1 MTFNY
6 DLTADDFV
14 QAQHLFL
21 RKTLGK
27 RFGLVLIVFVFLVI
41 LGIYCLWGWLSGK
54 NPPATGLWAA
64 DVGVLFTYV
73 WIWSGIPWKKEFRRT
88 RALHSS
94 MELTVG
100 EDEIAYKN
108 ERGDSRTKWSALED
122 WQESKSLFLLYP
134 QPRMFFIVPKRVMQP
149 DQIAAL
155 RESLIAKIQK
165 TKA

>member
-1 MTFNY
+1 
-6 DLTADDFV
+6 
-14 QAQHLFL
+14 
-21 RKTLGK
+21 
-27 RFGLVLIVFVFLVI
+27 
-41 LGIYCLWGWLSGK
+41 
-54 NPPATGLWAA
+54 
-64 DVGVLFTYV
+64 
-73 WIWSGIPWKKEFRRT
+73 
-88 RALHSS
+88 
-94 MELTVG
+94 MELTIG

>member
-54 NPPATGLWAA
+54 NPPSHRLMGCGCGSSFYLRL
-64 DVGVLFTYV
+64 DLV
-73 WIWSGIPWKKEFRRT
+73 R
-88 RALHSS
+88 HSL
-94 MELTVG
+94 E
-100 EDEIAYKN
+100 
-108 ERGDSRTKWSALED
+108 ERVPQDSRSALFHGAHH
-122 WQESKSLFLLYP
+122 W
-134 QPRMFFIVPKRVMQP
+134 
-149 DQIAAL
+149 
-155 RESLIAKIQK
+155 
-165 TKA
+165 